1 MKSSET
7 ASLAPSTQ
15 SQIQI
20 KQETNQTKAN
30 LKQLLKNIDQNK
42 SGKIKTDVY
51 FQMLELH

>member
-20 KQETNQTKAN
+20 KQETNQTKTN
-30 LKQLLKNIDQNK
+30 LKQLLKNVD
-42 SGKIKTDVY
+42 
-51 FQMLELH
+51 

>member
-7 ASLAPSTQ
+7 ASLAASTQ

-20 KQETNQTKAN
+20 KQETNQTKTN
-30 LKQLLKNIDQNK
+30 LKQLLKNVDQNK

-51 FQMLELH
+51 F